1 MPLPFNEYFIID
13 LASYLIKQTVLI
25 RLHDDMMPFPFR
37 SPLLAAF
44 VLHVVLRTGLSAV
57 FFEQP
62 AILVLL
68 ALIQF
73 VLFIE

>member
-13 LASYLIKQTVLI
+13 LASYLINAMLTILI

-37 SPLLAAF
+37 SPLLTAF

-57 FFEQP
+57 FFEQS

-68 ALIQF
+68 ALI
-73 VLFIE
+73 